1 MQRPSFLGEEKSLK
15 KTSLTKEV
23 TFLKN
28 CCFLLIFS
36 DQDNIAK
43 LVVGEE
49 IFLTDFVN
57 YCSIQINM
65 IFKSSYSQMFYKISV
80 SKNSAKFTWKH
91 LRLVTLLQNLRPF
104 TPETFYETPP
114 DNYFCVFSFILLLFV
129 THWTNKNQVF
139 SIFEEVLSQLLNV
152 INIMN
157 FEFGKLCKTKT

>member
-57 YCSIQINM
+57 YCSIQFN
-65 IFKSSYSQMFYKISV
+65 
-80 SKNSAKFTWKH
+80 KH
-91 LRLVTLLQNLRPF
+91 GFQKHSLTKVLQ
-104 TPETFYETPP
+104 TIIIETF
-114 DNYFCVFSFILLLFV
+114 
-129 THWTNKNQVF
+129 
-139 SIFEEVLSQLLNV
+139 SIVKKRLISLA
-152 INIMN
+152 
-157 FEFGKLCKTKT
+157 